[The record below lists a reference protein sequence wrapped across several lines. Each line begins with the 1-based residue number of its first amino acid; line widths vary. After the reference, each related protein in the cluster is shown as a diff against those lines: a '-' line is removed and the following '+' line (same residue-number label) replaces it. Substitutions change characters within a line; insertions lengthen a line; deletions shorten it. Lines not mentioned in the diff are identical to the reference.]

1 MTSNC
6 PEFVA
11 DAEADAGVAPEV
23 PEEAE
28 TDDDDVVV
36 VSAGIARLT
45 FQPTTAIAPTVED

>member
-1 MTSNC
+1 
-6 PEFVA
+6 VA

-23 PEEAE
+23 SEEAE
-28 TDDDDVVV
+28 TDDDDVV